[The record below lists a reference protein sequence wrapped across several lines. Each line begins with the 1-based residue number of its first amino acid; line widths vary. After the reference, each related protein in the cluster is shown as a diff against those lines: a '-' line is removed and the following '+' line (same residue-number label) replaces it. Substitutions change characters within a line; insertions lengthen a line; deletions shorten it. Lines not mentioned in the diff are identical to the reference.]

1 MNVREIVTAHLKAG
15 GFDGL
20 AGEDCGCG
28 LDDLM
33 PCDGYGFDLC
43 KPAKRH
49 DFDGTCTVCAGV
61 DGRVDDCYRVAEQPT
76 NEEETHL

>member
-1 MNVREIVTAHLKAG
+1 MNIREIVTAHLKAG

-33 PCDGYGFDLC
+33 PCASCWAIEC
-43 KPAKRH
+43 KPAKAVPC
-49 DFDGTCTVCAGV
+49 DQTCRNCEVENIGGV
-61 DGRVDDCYRVAEQPT
+61 CYRPAEQHT

>member
-1 MNVREIVTAHLKAG
+1 MNVRQIVLAHLKAG

-33 PCDGYGFDLC
+33 PCDGYRSDC
-43 KPAKRH
+43 HPAKAVPC
-49 DFDGTCTVCAGV
+49 DQTCRNCVPAENIGGV
-61 DGRVDDCYRVAEQPT
+61 CYRKADQPA